1 MGIPSRTGSLFLAA
15 LAVAAQAPLASAQD
29 ADDAFRL
36 DEVVVTARKVEERLQ
51 DVPLSIKAFGDAQI
65 AQQGITRVE
74 DIAKLVPGLTFDL
87 GAFPNDTRPA
97 IRGMQSERGRPSVA
111 VLLDGQDIGGENL
124 YIAGGSSSLN
134 TRLLDLE
141 RIEVVKGPQ
150 SVLYG
155 RSAFSGA
162 INYIS
167 KRPSMDEWGGKV
179 EVEAAQGNSV
189 GVRGSITGPLINDK
203 LAVRFNVASF
213 SKDGYY
219 NNPVT
224 GEDLGAEETL
234 GGAVSLLFKATEDLS
249 ILARYQYT
257 DDEFSQLPAA
267 YIGATVDLPVIGG
280 TFAPFPGGPMS
291 PCPTNL
297 TGVSAAIFTACTRKT
312 VTGEISAD
320 QSDLQLSA
328 NPLGG
333 IFPGL
338 DQVQETATLEANLGT
353 GFGDFTLLFGWL
365 RNDAHSI
372 IDGDYSNYAQL
383 SPTALSFSAI
393 VNELYE
399 NQHRHWEIRWS
410 NEFGPVN
417 VILGAQKFSESSS
430 LLSGSQFWLRN
441 PASIFANV
449 PPFGFRGAPTAAS
462 PFPSTYTRA
471 TDYTGL
477 FGSVQWQAT
486 EKLKI
491 ALEGRY
497 NEDDLD
503 YFTSGWTRQQ
513 VAFVSLTP
521 MCPAVPS
528 IPVNPLYPT
537 GASSCGISANIKE
550 NKFTPRVS
558 VDYKLRDGF
567 LAYATFAK
575 GYKPGGYNVNEV
587 TELATQGYN
596 AENVDTYELGVKTDW
611 LDNRLQFNAAAF
623 YNDYTDQQVGI
634 QRVDPLTGVTL
645 SAIANAGKVEIKGLE
660 LEAIWRATQQITVS
674 GSYSWTDATYKEF
687 EIGTGA
693 SALQRAESGNATGD
707 FSGSDVQKTPTN
719 ALNASIEYRDRF
731 AGGTQWFA
739 QLDASY
745 RSERFLDEANLST
758 LPAYSLADLR
768 AGIAGES
775 WSVTAYVNN
784 LLDDD
789 KIKSA
794 QRFVDVGR
802 TEGTGAPG
810 RAYLAYLPM
819 PRVFGIRTEVRF

>member
-1 MGIPSRTGSLFLAA
+1 MGIVSRTGTLALAA
-15 LAVAAQAPLASAQD
+15 LTIAAQAPQASAQE
-29 ADDAFRL
+29 ADEAYRL

-51 DVPLSIKAFGDAQI
+51 DVPLSIKAFGDEQI
-65 AQQGITRVE
+65 ERQGVSRVE
-74 DIAKLVPGLTFDL
+74 DIARLVPGLTFDI

-167 KRPSMDEWGGKV
+167 KRPSMDGWNGKV
-179 EVEAAQGNSV
+179 ELEGAEGNAV
-189 GVRGSITGPLINDK
+189 GIRGSLSGPVISEK
-203 LAVRFNVASF
+203 LAVRVNVASYE
-213 SKDGYY
+213 KDGYY
-219 NNPVT
+219 DNPVT
-224 GEDLGAEETL
+224 GEDLGAEKTL
-234 GGAVSLLFKATEDLS
+234 GGAISLLFQATENLS
-249 ILARYQYT
+249 VLARYQYT
-257 DDEFSQLPAA
+257 DDEFSQLPGA

-280 TFAPFPGGPMS
+280 TYSPFPGGPMS
-291 PCPTNL
+291 ACPLDL

-320 QSDLQLSA
+320 ASDLQLSA
-328 NPLGG
+328 DPIRG

-338 DQVQETATLEANLGT
+338 DQVQETGTVEASLGT
-353 GFGDFTLLFGWL
+353 GFGDITLMFGWL
-365 RNDAHSI
+365 RNDANSI
-372 IDGDYSNYAQL
+372 IDGDYSNYPQL
-383 SPTALSFSAI
+383 SPTALSFSAL
-393 VNELYE
+393 VSELYE

-417 VILGAQKFSESSS
+417 VILGAQSFSESSS

-449 PPFGFRGAPTAAS
+449 PPFGFRGSPTAAS

-477 FGSVQWQAT
+477 FGSLQWQAT
-486 EKLKI
+486 DKLKL
-491 ALEGRY
+491 AFEGRY
-497 NEDDLD
+497 NEDDLE

-513 VAFVSLTP
+513 VAFVSLVP
-521 MCPAVPS
+521 MCPAVGTG
-528 IPVNPLYPT
+528 NPLYPA
-537 GASSCGISANIKE
+537 GASSCGISANLKE

-558 VDYKLRDGF
+558 IDYKFRDG
-567 LAYATFAK
+567 LLTYATFAK

-596 AENVDTYELGVKTDW
+596 SENVDTYELGVKSDW
-611 LDNRLQFNAAAF
+611 MNNRLQFNAAAF

-660 LEAIWRATQQITVS
+660 VEAVWRATQQITVS
-674 GSYSWTDATYKEF
+674 GSYSWTDATYNEF
-687 EIGTGA
+687 VIGTGA

-707 FSGSDVQKTPTN
+707 FSGATVQKTPKN
-719 ALNASIEYRDRF
+719 ALNASIEYRDQF
-731 AGGTQWFA
+731 DGGMQWFTEA
-739 QLDASY
+739 NASY

-758 LPAYSLADLR
+758 LPSYSLVDLR
-768 AGIAGES
+768 AGLAGQN
-775 WSVTAYVNN
+775 WSLTAYVNN
-784 LLDDD
+784 LFDDD

-802 TEGTGAPG
+802 TEGNGAPG
-810 RAYLAYLPM
+810 RAYIAYLPT
-819 PRVFGIRTEVRF
+819 PRVIGLRTEFRF

>member
-1 MGIPSRTGSLFLAA
+1 MGIPSRTGSLLLTA
-15 LAVAAQAPLASAQD
+15 LAVALQAPQVSAQD
-29 ADDAFRL
+29 ADDAYRL

-51 DVPLSIKAFGDAQI
+51 DVPLSIKAFGDEQI
-65 AQQGITRVE
+65 ERQGISRVE

-167 KRPSMDEWGGKV
+167 KRPSMDVWNGKAELEGAEGG
-179 EVEAAQGNSV
+179 AV
-189 GVRGSITGPLINDK
+189 GVRGSISGPIISEK

-213 SKDGYY
+213 EKDGYY
-219 NNPVT
+219 DNPVT
-224 GEDLGAEETL
+224 GEDLGAERTL
-234 GGAVSLLFKATEDLS
+234 GGAVSLLFNATDNLS

-280 TFAPFPGGPMS
+280 TFSPFPGGPMS
-291 PCPTNL
+291 PCPADL
-297 TGVSAAIFTACTRKT
+297 TGASAAIFTACTRKT
-312 VTGEISAD
+312 VTGEISASE
-320 QSDLQLSA
+320 SDLQLSA
-328 NPLGG
+328 RPFGG
-333 IFPGL
+333 SFPGL
-338 DQVQETATLEANLGT
+338 DQVQETATLEATLDNGL
-353 GFGDFTLLFGWL
+353 GDFTLLFGWL
-365 RNDAHSI
+365 RNDANSI

-383 SPTALSFSAI
+383 SPTALSFSAM

-410 NEFGPVN
+410 NQFGPVS
-417 VILGAQKFSESSS
+417 VILGAQAFSESSS
-430 LLSGSQFWLRN
+430 LISGSQFWLRN

-449 PPFGFRGAPTAAS
+449 PPFGFRGAPTAAA

-486 EKLKI
+486 DKLKI

-528 IPVNPLYPT
+528 IPPNPLYPT
-537 GASSCGISANIKE
+537 GASSCGISANLKE

-558 VDYKLRDGF
+558 VDYKLNDDV

-587 TELATQGYN
+587 TELVTQGYN
-596 AENVDTYELGVKTDW
+596 AENVDTYEVGAKTEWLG
-611 LDNRLQFNAAAF
+611 NRLLFNMAAF
-623 YNDYTDQQVGI
+623 LNDYTDQQVGI

-660 LEAIWRATQQITVS
+660 FEAVWRATQEITLS
-674 GSYSWTDATYKEF
+674 GSYAWTDANYEEF
-687 EIGTGA
+687 VIGTGA

-707 FSGSDVQKTPTN
+707 FSGSTVQKTPKN
-719 ALNASIEYRDRF
+719 ALNASVEYRDQL
-731 AGGTQWFA
+731 AGGTQWFTE
-739 QLDASY
+739 LNASY

-758 LPAYSLADLR
+758 LPSYSLVDLR
-768 AGIAGES
+768 AGLAGGN
-775 WSVTAYVNN
+775 WSITAYVTN
-784 LLDDD
+784 LFDDD

-802 TEGTGAPG
+802 TEGGGAPG

-819 PRVFGIRTEVRF
+819 PRVFGLRTELKF